1 VNGRRVQL
9 RALAAMAST
18 AFRADPWRAVGVAF
32 LAGAGSVVT
41 TLFALWVKLI
51 VDGAVERDFAQI
63 AAAAVAI
70 AVTGALSHLMLW
82 AAFAMRT
89 VLGER
94 TSVLIDQRI
103 IAITAGLPSL
113 EHHERPDYQNELAML
128 RMQRERF
135 GQVVGV
141 MVNTFGVSLR
151 IVATIG
157 LLFRLHPLMVLL
169 PLFAVP
175 SLLAASRVAKLEQRA
190 MEETVERERVSDHL
204 FELATTPAAGKELRI
219 FGSGPELVRRHGR
232 LWQEIDRERTALEV
246 RGALLAALA
255 WAVFAGG
262 FVAAIVFVANR
273 AVNGDATP
281 GDVLMAVTLAAQVNA
296 QVQGAVGMVT
306 ALMGIL
312 RVVGRY
318 LWLVDYA
325 AEAARPVVDPLP
337 VPDRLQRGIEL
348 EHVTF
353 RYPGVDDVVLEDV
366 SLLLPAGHT
375 VAIVGENGAGKTT
388 LVKLLCGFYQ
398 PSEGRITVD
407 GSDLARFEPVEWR
420 ERLAGGFQDF
430 VRFELPAVQAVG
442 VGELAHVDDVPSVE
456 RALVRAGASD
466 VVEELPS
473 GMQTQL
479 GRSFEGGVDL
489 SGGQWQKLAL
499 GRAMMR
505 PTPLLLSLDEP
516 TANLDAQTEHDL
528 FERYAAGARQAARAG
543 GAITVLVS
551 HRFSTVRMADLIVVL
566 DDGRVVETGSHEEL
580 VAKRGLYA
588 DLFELQARAYR

>member
-1 VNGRRVQL
+1 VKGRRVQL
-9 RALAAMAST
+9 RALATMVST
-18 AFRADPWRAVGVAF
+18 AFRADPWRAVGVAV
-32 LAGAGSVVT
+32 LSGVGSVVT
-41 TLFALWVKLI
+41 TLFALWLKLI
-51 VDGAVERDFAQI
+51 VDGAAERDFEQI
-63 AAAAVAI
+63 AVAAAAI
-70 AVTGALSHLMLW
+70 AVTGTLGHLMLW
-82 AAFAMRT
+82 GAFSMRT

-103 IAITAGLPSL
+103 IAVTAGLPGL

-128 RMQRERF
+128 RTQRAMF

-151 IVATIG
+151 IVATIV
-157 LLFRLHPLMVLL
+157 LLFSVHPLMALL

-175 SLLAASRVAKLEQRA
+175 SLLAARRVSELEQRA
-190 MEETVERERVSDHL
+190 MEKTVERERVSDHL

-219 FGSGPELVRRHGR
+219 FGTGPELVRRHR
-232 LWQEIDRERTALEV
+232 ALWREIDRERTALEL
-246 RGALLAALA
+246 RGALLAVLA

-273 AVNGDATP
+273 AVNGDATA

-296 QVQGAVGMVT
+296 QVQGAVNMVT

-325 AEAARPVVDPLP
+325 AEATRPVVDPLP
-337 VPDRLQRGIEL
+337 VPDRLERGIEL
-348 EHVTF
+348 DHVTF
-353 RYPGVDDVVLEDV
+353 GYPGVDEVVLEDV
-366 SLLLPAGHT
+366 SLLLPAGLT

-398 PSEGRITVD
+398 PGEGRITVD
-407 GSDLARFEPVEWR
+407 GSDLTRFEPVEWR
-420 ERLAGGFQDF
+420 ERLAAGFQDF
-430 VRFELPAVQAVG
+430 VRFELRAVQAVG

-466 VVEELPS
+466 VVDDLPS

-505 PTPLLLSLDEP
+505 PTPLLLTLDEP
-516 TANLDAQTEHDL
+516 TASLDAQTEHDL
-528 FERYAAGARQAARAG
+528 FERYAAGARQAAQAS

-566 DDGRVVETGSHEEL
+566 DGGRVVEAGSHDEL
-580 VAKRGLYA
+580 IAKRGLYA